1 MYELLLMKH
10 RTSNTPDFLRAL
22 RSQIQVHLLK
32 QIEVQGVSQADKLI
46 LKPKRA
52 FILRKKSHEYGFF
65 LWHQTLEVYVFFT
78 SNVTISSNLRITQN
92 LEGKISLEWKRQ
104 NGFEKCSWRP

>member
-10 RTSNTPDFLRAL
+10 RTSNTADFLRAL

-52 FILRKKSHEYGFF
+52 FIPMNMGFF
-65 LWHQTLEVYVFFT
+65 VAP
-78 SNVTISSNLRITQN
+78 NL
-92 LEGKISLEWKRQ
+92 GSLYI
-104 NGFEKCSWRP
+104 FYFKCDHFVKPAHYSKSGRKNQSGMEMAKWF

>member
-52 FILRKKSHEYGFF
+52 FILRKKSHEYG
-65 LWHQTLEVYVFFT
+65 VFF
-78 SNVTISSNLRITQN
+78 VAPNL
-92 LEGKISLEWKRQ
+92 GSLYI
-104 NGFEKCSWRP
+104 FYFKCDHFVKPAHYSKSGRKNQSGMETAKWF